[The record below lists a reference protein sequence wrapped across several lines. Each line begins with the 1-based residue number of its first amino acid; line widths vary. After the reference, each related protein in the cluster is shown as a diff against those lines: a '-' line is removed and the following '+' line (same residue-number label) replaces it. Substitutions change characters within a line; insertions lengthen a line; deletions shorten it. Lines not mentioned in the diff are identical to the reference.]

1 MKGFKRFLKVFVFVL
16 LIILA
21 SVGIGIGGGVPI
33 PLISRK
39 EDAVEVKIEGVES
52 NEDKIKFS
60 KLKIQSIQNL

>member
-1 MKGFKRFLKVFVFVL
+1 M
-16 LIILA
+16 
-21 SVGIGIGGGVPI
+21 GIGIGGGVPI